1 MTGATAA
8 ALSAMKVMAEAG
20 RGRDSALA
28 LDQEPDQAAS
38 FHPRSGGVSLFSG
51 ALVIGGGIAGIT
63 AALAVA
69 DQGFDVDLVEQ
80 TGELGGNLVWLTS
93 GIQGAADFL
102 EQQVAAV
109 WTHDRIRVHTRT
121 RAAETTGRPGR
132 WVTRLIPVRDT
143 DRNMGGDTDAKTR
156 EQADVPLSGEKAGKA
171 SPGESVNQSQD
182 ILVRH
187 GVVVLAVG
195 GTEAGPDT
203 VDPDPETG
211 LYTQQQFQQA
221 LDGNEI
227 DAGAPLQVAMFQC
240 HGSRETGREY
250 CSRVCCQ
257 RSLDQAMQLKA
268 LNPDTRVM
276 IFYRDMMTPGL
287 TEASYTEA
295 RKNGVGFVPCDLGN
309 APNLTLDDTGCKV
322 TWTDPILGRDME
334 MAADCVVLAKGIRSC
349 LSEDLARMFGAGLD
363 RFGFL
368 TRPISS
374 GGLWRPWT
382 PGSWPAAPAWNREA
396 YFWHWHRP
404 GPPRPKRSRFWDGR
418 SFFRGATRPG
428 SGRRSAACVRSVLM
442 RARSTPGSSIRKPAL

>member
-1 MTGATAA
+1 MAGPSGERKESPFDLVVLAPGQHPDAFLAGFAKDHELAVDDWGFVRAELFLPAHTSRPGIFACGGATGPKDIHDSVTGATAA

-240 HGSRETGREY
+240 MVAGKPAGNTVPGFA
-250 CSRVCCQ
+250 V
-257 RSLDQAMQLKA
+257 
-268 LNPDTRVM
+268 
-276 IFYRDMMTPGL
+276 RDP
-287 TEASYTEA
+287 
-295 RKNGVGFVPCDLGN
+295 
-309 APNLTLDDTGCKV
+309 
-322 TWTDPILGRDME
+322 W
-334 MAADCVVLAKGIRSC
+334 
-349 LSEDLARMFGAGLD
+349 
-363 RFGFL
+363 
-368 TRPISS
+368 TRPCS
-374 GGLWRPWT
+374 
-382 PGSWPAAPAWNREA
+382 
-396 YFWHWHRP
+396 
-404 GPPRPKRSRFWDGR
+404 
-418 SFFRGATRPG
+418 
-428 SGRRSAACVRSVLM
+428 
-442 RARSTPGSSIRKPAL
+442 